1 MALSTLKNNDLWHL
15 NKQKIMEENKNTLEN
30 TPTKL
35 TYEQLEN
42 AANQLA
48 QQNHVLRNQLA
59 EMNYANLFK
68 RLDYLF
74 KVLKYAHA
82 FPVEFVEACKNEI
95 VSLMTPEEQTDKAE
109 TTEEKED

>member
-1 MALSTLKNNDLWHL
+1 
-15 NKQKIMEENKNTLEN
+15 MEENKNTLEN
-30 TPTKL
+30 APTKL

-48 QQNHVLRNQLA
+48 QQNHMLRNQLA

-82 FPVEFVEACKNEI
+82 FPVEFVEASKNEI
-95 VSLMTPEEQTDKAE
+95 VSLMTPEETAE
-109 TTEEKED
+109 TTETEQQKD